1 MMHYLKLTH
10 DCGCPQLSLVEHVEK
25 ATKVQK
31 NIKGWMKGFNSR
43 IVSGATIITW
53 RLCNH
58 LKELDSDVSTCLL
71 SNMASHSQHW
81 NLFDQVYH

>member
-25 ATKVQK
+25 ATKEQK

-53 RLCNH
+53 RLCSH
-58 LKELDSDVSTCLL
+58 FKELKQCCV
-71 SNMASHSQHW
+71 NMFIVQHEFQHW